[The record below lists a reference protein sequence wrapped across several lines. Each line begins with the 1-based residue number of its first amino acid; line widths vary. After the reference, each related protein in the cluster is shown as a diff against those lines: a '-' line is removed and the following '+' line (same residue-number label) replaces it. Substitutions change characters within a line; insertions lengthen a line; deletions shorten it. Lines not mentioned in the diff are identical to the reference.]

1 VHSDRVR
8 RNELTPYEH
17 CAEDDLQP
25 LLKCDREVE
34 FDQCQTE
41 HKVLTSKKL
50 SPIMMTESPP
60 LVQPS
65 LGDTALMQGV
75 AIGREG

>member
-1 VHSDRVR
+1 MHSDRVR
-8 RNELTPYEH
+8 RNELTPHEH
-17 CAEDDLQP
+17 CAKDDLQP
-25 LLKCDREVE
+25 LLKFDRVVE
-34 FDQCQTE
+34 NYQCQTE
-41 HKVLTSKKL
+41 PKVLTSKKL

-65 LGDTALMQGV
+65 LGDTALMHGV